1 MQPQTKP
8 TYEKHKEV
16 IIENL
21 KKHLDD
27 VIYDQS
33 ECLKLSK

>member
-8 TYEKHKEV
+8 SYEKYKGV
-16 IIENL
+16 ISENL
-21 KKHLDD
+21 KKLLDD
-27 VIYDQS
+27 VIYDQT